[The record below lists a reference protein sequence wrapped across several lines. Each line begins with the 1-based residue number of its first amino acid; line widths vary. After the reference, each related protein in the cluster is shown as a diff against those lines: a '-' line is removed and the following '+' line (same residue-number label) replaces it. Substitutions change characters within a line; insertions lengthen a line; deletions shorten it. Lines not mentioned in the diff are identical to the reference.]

1 MLRKEDL
8 MTEKLPTR
16 LAEDQNWV
24 GSTQVNRRAA
34 IMGTAAFAGYALA
47 VQPVAASTITTD
59 TAGLDA
65 GMTSFQTTGIRMN
78 AYRAKPAGN
87 RNLPVV
93 IVVQEIFGLHEW
105 VKDICRR
112 YAKAGFYAIAPDLYQ
127 RQGDATKVTDFKVL
141 VGEIVAKVPDAQ
153 VMGDLDA
160 VAKFAGTDGG
170 NAAKLGIT
178 GFCWGGRIVWLYAA
192 HNPKLKAGVA
202 CYGRVIGAAN
212 PLQPKNPIDLVASI
226 NAPVLGLYGAL
237 DKGIPVADTEKML
250 AALKAA
256 KKPSTIHVFQG
267 ADHGFFADYRPS
279 YNEAAAKQGWAEAVG
294 WFRRNLK

>member
-1 MLRKEDL
+1 
-8 MTEKLPTR
+8 MTEKRPAR

-34 IMGTAAFAGYALA
+34 LIGSAAFAGYALA
-47 VQPVAASTITTD
+47 VQPVSASTITTG

-65 GMTSFQTTGIRMN
+65 GMTSFQTAGLRMN
-78 AYRAKPAGN
+78 AYRAKPAGK

-105 VKDICRR
+105 VRDICRR

-141 VGEIVAKVPDAQ
+141 IGEIVAKVPDAQ

-160 VAKFAGTDGG
+160 AARFAGTDGG
-170 NAAKLGIT
+170 NAARLGVT
-178 GFCWGGRIVWLYAA
+178 GYCWGGRIVWLYAA

-202 CYGRVIGAAN
+202 CYGRVIGK
-212 PLQPKNPIDLVASI
+212 PTELQPKNPIDIVPAI

-237 DKGIPVADTEKML
+237 DRGIPVADTEKMA
-250 AALKAA
+250 AALKDA
-256 KKPSTIHVFQG
+256 KKLSEIHVFAG
-267 ADHGFFADYRPS
+267 ADHGFLADYRPS
-279 YNEAAAKQGWAEAVG
+279 YNEAAAKQGFAEGLA
-294 WFRRNLK
+294 WFRRYLK